1 MLLSGFAYK
10 YKCGDCNATYYGKTK
25 LHSEVRI
32 YEHLGISDLT
42 GKKLKID
49 NNKLTKIQEHLLYCN
64 FSPSF
69 EDFSILTR
77 EVMTLN

>member
-1 MLLSGFAYK
+1 MLPI
-10 YKCGDCNATYYGKTK
+10 DKTK